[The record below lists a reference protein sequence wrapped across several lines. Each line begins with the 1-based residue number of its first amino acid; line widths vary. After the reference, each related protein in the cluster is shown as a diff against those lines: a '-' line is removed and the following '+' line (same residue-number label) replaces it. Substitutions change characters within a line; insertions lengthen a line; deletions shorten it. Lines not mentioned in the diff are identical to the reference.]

1 LDQDQEPQAS
11 SDGTSFG
18 FVEMKIRGALV
29 WIILGTGLACC
40 TSPAM
45 AQTYD
50 PNYPICIEKYS
61 IGGGYI
67 DCSFTSMPQCKAT
80 ASGRGGQCFDNPY
93 FAPRVQPARR

>member
-1 LDQDQEPQAS
+1 MNNTTDS
-11 SDGTSFG
+11 
-18 FVEMKIRGALV
+18 KIEVSARAALV
-29 WIILGTGLACC
+29 WIVLEIGMTCA
-40 TSPAM
+40 TTPAM

-50 PNYPICIEKYS
+50 PNYPVCIEKYS

-93 FAPRVQPARR
+93 FAPRGRAAQRR